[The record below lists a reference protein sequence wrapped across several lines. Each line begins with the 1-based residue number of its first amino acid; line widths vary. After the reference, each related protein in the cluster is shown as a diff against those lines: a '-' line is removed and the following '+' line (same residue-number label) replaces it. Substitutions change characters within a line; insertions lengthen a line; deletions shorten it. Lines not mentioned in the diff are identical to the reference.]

1 MQLKPYQQQV
11 ISDLDRFLGLL
22 EGRSTRQA
30 YDQFWREHPR
40 SPLVPQRG
48 EAVEPYKENVPG
60 VPHLCLKVPTGGG
73 KTYLAC
79 AALSP
84 VFRTYPMLKAQAVV
98 WLVPSLPIL
107 EQTLK
112 NLRDKNHPYRM
123 RLDAEFGSRVEVYDK
138 QRLLGGL
145 HATTAREQL
154 TVVVMSFDSLRA
166 KNKDDRKM
174 NQENSANIGFETE
187 LLTAPSLL
195 LTLPEGID
203 PTSSMAALRH
213 LNPVVIVDE
222 SHNAETELSVEMLQN
237 LNPSF
242 ILDLTATPR
251 KNANLLCFVDAWELK
266 KEHMVK
272 LPVIVY
278 NHFKT
283 DEVLENA
290 VFLQKKL
297 ENEAEQEQKRTGKF
311 IRPIVLFQAQ
321 PKSSDEAETFEKIKK
336 QLVEAGIPEERIK
349 IKTAQINELK
359 GVDLLAADCP
369 VRYIIT
375 VNALKE
381 GWDCPFAYILA
392 TLANK
397 SSAVDVEQIL
407 GRILRQPY
415 ATKTASPM
423 LNSSFVLTSS
433 ARFRETLDNIVR
445 GLNRAGFSEND
456 YKITAENAPAA
467 APAQPEMGN
476 LFSQVAEPAASGW
489 GLPTEIGL
497 QGDLP
502 DFSKIATEGIAAA
515 PPTVQTGLA
524 RMEEL
529 ARTEQARIE
538 TAIEETNQT
547 RSAHIPDALT
557 AQVKK
562 YMLRD
567 VFRAPAQALRLP
579 QFFLKFKLDPFA
591 TDDDSDLLFDK
602 KMLLGDFQLSK
613 CNASIDFDAA
623 PVDAWK
629 IDLDEAD
636 HLPKFT
642 RLDAP
647 ARAFL
652 IKYLLD
658 PSKKDKRGEVAAT
671 RMISVLGKLD
681 HISDTELRKYLLR
694 VVDDWDDDRY
704 QDFAQNEWRYK
715 SVLRN
720 RIAQLADEFGRK
732 KFGEWLDTG
741 KIFCK
746 PVWQLPDSIEPG
758 DVASSG
764 LSKTIYEREGKMNDM
779 EQRIISAL
787 LHEENVLCWTR
798 NLDRGKGFL
807 LNGFL
812 NHYPDFIVLTKS
824 GKTILLETKG
834 DDRDNSDSED
844 KLHLGKTWESHAR
857 RLGDFRYF
865 MVFENNPIKDALLV
879 EELVKR
885 VREM

>member
-11 ISDLDRFLGLL
+11 IDDLDRFLSLL
-22 EGRSTRQA
+22 EGRSIRMA
-30 YDQFWREHPR
+30 YDLFWREHPR
-40 SPLVPQRG
+40 APLVPSRG

-73 KTYLAC
+73 KTYMAC

-84 VFRTYPMLKAQAVV
+84 VFTAYPMLKARAVV

-123 RLDAEFGSRVEVYDK
+123 RLDAEFGSRVEIYDK
-138 QRLLGGL
+138 QRLLSGL
-145 HATTAREQL
+145 HATITREQL
-154 TVVVMSFDSLRA
+154 TVVVMSFDSLRVR
-166 KNKDDRKM
+166 NKDDRKM
-174 NQENSANIGFETE
+174 NHENGANIGFESE
-187 LLTAPSLL
+187 NGGFHSPQ
-195 LTLPEGID
+195 GID
-203 PTSSMAALRH
+203 PTSSMAALRQ
-213 LNPVVIVDE
+213 LNPMVIVDE

-251 KNANLLCFVDAWELK
+251 KNSNLLCFVDAWELK

-272 LPVIVY
+272 IPVIVY

-297 ENEAEQEQKRTGKF
+297 ENEAVNEQKRTGKF

-321 PKSSDEAETFEKIKK
+321 PKSGDEAETFEKIKK
-336 QLVEAGIPEERIK
+336 QLVVSGIPEDRIK

-359 GVDLLAADCP
+359 GVDLLASDCP

-415 ATKTASPM
+415 ATKTGSPM

-433 ARFRETLDNIVR
+433 ARFRETLDNIVT
-445 GLNRAGFSEND
+445 GLNRAGFSEKD
-456 YKITAENAPAA
+456 YKINLENVQPTATTP
-467 APAQPEMGN
+467 PPSTGN
-476 LFSQVAEPAASGW
+476 LFTLLDQQGFEPR
-489 GLPTEIGL
+489 GLSSEIGL
-497 QGDLP
+497 EDGAP
-502 DFSKIATEGIAAA
+502 DFSKIDIEGVAAA
-515 PPTVQTGLA
+515 SSSVQLELA
-524 RMEEL
+524 KIEEL
-529 ARTEQARIE
+529 ARTEQERLEI
-538 TAIEETNQT
+538 AIEETSKVNLT
-547 RSAHIPDALT
+547 HIPDALN

-562 YMLRD
+562 YQFRQ
-567 VFRAPAQALRLP
+567 VFREQARALHLP
-579 QFFLKFKLDPFA
+579 QFFLKYKIDPF
-591 TDDDSDLLFDK
+591 TGEEGDLLFDK
-602 KMLLGDFQLSK
+602 KMLLGDFLLSK
-613 CNASIDFDAA
+613 SDATIDFDAA

-629 IDLDEAD
+629 IDLDETD
-636 HLPKFT
+636 HLPKFI

-652 IKYLLD
+652 TKYLLD
-658 PSKKDKRGEVAAT
+658 PNKKDKRGEVAAT
-671 RMISVLGKLD
+671 RMIAVLGKLD

-715 SVLRN
+715 SVLRT
-720 RIAQLADEFGRK
+720 RINQLAEAYGRE
-732 KFGEWLDTG
+732 KFKEWLDTG
-741 KIFCK
+741 KVFCK
-746 PVWQLPDSIEPG
+746 PSWILPSSIEPG
-758 DVASSG
+758 EVASSG
-764 LSKTIYEREGKMNDM
+764 LSKTIYEREGKMNDL
-779 EQRIISAL
+779 EQRIITAL
-787 LHEENVLCWTR
+787 IHEENVLCWTR
-798 NLDRGKGFL
+798 NLERGKGFQ

-824 GKTILLETKG
+824 GKTVLVETKG
-834 DDRDNSDSED
+834 DDRDNSDSEN
-844 KLHLGKTWESHAR
+844 KLRLGKFWESHAR
-857 RLGDFRYF
+857 KHGAFNYF
-865 MVFENNPIKDALLV
+865 MVFETNPFEDALRV
-879 EELVKR
+879 EELR
-885 VREM
+885 RRIQEM

>member
-11 ISDLDRFLGLL
+11 IGDLDRFLGLL
-22 EGRSTRQA
+22 EGLSTRQA
-30 YDQFWREHPR
+30 YELFWREHPR
-40 SPLVPQRG
+40 SPLVPERG
-48 EAVEPYKENVPG
+48 KAVEPYKENVPG

-84 VFRTYPMLKAQAVV
+84 VFRAYPMLKARAVV

-107 EQTLK
+107 DQTLA
-112 NLRDKNHPYRM
+112 NLRDKNHPYRV
-123 RLDAEFGSRVEVYDK
+123 RLDAEFGSRVEIYDK

-145 HATTAREQL
+145 HATATLEQL
-154 TVVVMSFDSLRA
+154 TVVALSFDSLRA
-166 KNKDDRKM
+166 RNKEDRKM
-174 NQENSANIGFETE
+174 NQENGANIGFEVE
-187 LLTAPSLL
+187 DSGSDAPQ
-195 LTLPEGID
+195 GID
-203 PTSSMAALRH
+203 PTSSMAALRR

-297 ENEAEQEQKRTGKF
+297 ENEAKNEQKRTGRF

-321 PKSSDEAETFEKIKK
+321 PKTGDSAETFEKIKK
-336 QLVEAGIPEERIK
+336 QLVEAGIPEARIK

-381 GWDCPFAYILA
+381 GWDCSFAYILA

-407 GRILRQPY
+407 GRILRQPF
-415 ATKTASPM
+415 AAKTSSPM

-433 ARFRETLDNIVR
+433 ARFRETLDNIVA

-456 YKITAENAPAA
+456 YKIAVENTQATAVVV
-467 APAQPEMGN
+467 PETGN
-476 LFSQVAEPAASGW
+476 LFSQFEEKTLPTW
-489 GLPTEIGL
+489 GLPSEIGL
-497 QGDLP
+497 QGEVP
-502 DFSKIATEGIAAA
+502 DFSQLETEHLTTASPA
-515 PPTVQTGLA
+515 VQAGLA
-524 RMEEL
+524 QLEAM
-529 ARTEQARIE
+529 ARTEQARVE
-538 TAIEETNQT
+538 TALEENS
-547 RSAHIPDALT
+547 RIPSIHIPDALT
-557 AQVKK
+557 SQVKK
-562 YMLRD
+562 YPLRD
-567 VFRAPAQALRLP
+567 VFRQPVQALRLP
-579 QFFLKFKLDPFA
+579 QFFLKFIVDPFSGE
-591 TDDDSDLLFDK
+591 TGDLLFDK

-613 CNASIDFDAA
+613 SNAAIDFDAVA
-623 PVDAWK
+623 ADAWK

-652 IKYLLD
+652 TQYLLD
-658 PSKKDKRGEVAAT
+658 PNKKDKRGEVAAT
-671 RMISVLGKLD
+671 RMIAVLGKLD

-715 SVLRN
+715 SVLRS
-720 RIAQLADEFGRK
+720 RITQLADEYGRK

-741 KIFCK
+741 KVFSK
-746 PVWQLPDSIEPG
+746 ATWQLAGSIEPG
-758 DVASSG
+758 ETASSG
-764 LSKTIYEREGKMNDM
+764 LSKTIFEREGKLNEL
-779 EQRIISAL
+779 EQRVISTL
-787 LHEENVLCWTR
+787 IHEENVLCWTR
-798 NLDRGKGFL
+798 NLERGKGFL
-807 LNGFL
+807 INGFV

-834 DDRDNSDSED
+834 DDRDNSDSAH
-844 KLHLGKTWESHAR
+844 KLKLGKMWESDAR
-857 RLGDFRYF
+857 RHGDYRYF
-865 MVFENNPIKDALLV
+865 MVFENNPAEDALRV

-885 VREM
+885 MKEM

>member
-22 EGRSTRQA
+22 ENRSTRQA
-30 YDQFWREHPR
+30 YDLFWREHPR
-40 SPLVPQRG
+40 SPLVPERG
-48 EAVEPYKENVPG
+48 NAVEPYKENVPG

-84 VFRTYPMLKAQAVV
+84 VFRAYPTLKTQAVV
-98 WLVPSLPIL
+98 WLVPSLSIL
-107 EQTLK
+107 EQTLA
-112 NLRDKNHPYRM
+112 NLRAKNHPYRI
-123 RLDAEFGSRVEVYDK
+123 RLDAEFGSRVEIYDK

-145 HATTAREQL
+145 HATATLEQL
-154 TVVVMSFDSLRA
+154 TIVVLSFDSLRA
-166 KNKDDRKM
+166 KNKEDRKM
-174 NQENSANIGFETE
+174 NQENGANIGFEVE
-187 LLTAPSLL
+187 DDSLN
-195 LTLPEGID
+195 TPAGID
-203 PTSSMAALRH
+203 PTSSMAALRR

-251 KNANLLCFVDAWELK
+251 KNSNLLCFVDAWELK
-266 KEHMVK
+266 KENMVK

-297 ENEAEQEQKRTGKF
+297 EIEAGQEQKRTGRF

-321 PKSSDEAETFEKIKK
+321 PKSGDSAETFEKIKK
-336 QLVEAGIPEERIK
+336 QLIEAGIPEERIK

-359 GVDLLAADCP
+359 GVDLFAADCP

-381 GWDCPFAYILA
+381 GWDCSFAYILA

-407 GRILRQPY
+407 GRILRQPF
-415 ATKTASPM
+415 ATKTSSPM

-433 ARFRETLDNIVR
+433 SRFRETLDNIIK

-456 YKITAENAPAA
+456 YKISAENAQDTAT
-467 APAQPEMGN
+467 APPGYGN
-476 LFSQVAEPAASGW
+476 LFSQVQEETLPVW
-489 GLPTEIGL
+489 GLPPEIGL
-497 QGDLP
+497 EGRLP
-502 DFSKIATEGIAAA
+502 DFSDLEIADSTTAS
-515 PPTVQTGLA
+515 PTVQISLA
-524 RMEEL
+524 QIESM
-529 ARTEQARIE
+529 ARTEQARVE
-538 TAIEETNQT
+538 TALEEPN
-547 RSAHIPDALT
+547 SNHIPDALT

-562 YMLRD
+562 YHLREA
-567 VFRAPAQALRLP
+567 FRTQAQALRLP
-579 QFFLKFKLDPFA
+579 QFFLKFVIDPFSGE
-591 TDDDSDLLFDK
+591 TSDLLFDK

-613 CNASIDFDAA
+613 ADRNIDFDAA
-623 PVDAWK
+623 PADAWK

-647 ARAFL
+647 ARAYL
-652 IKYLLD
+652 TKYLLD
-658 PSKKDKRGEVAAT
+658 PNKKDKRGEVAAN
-671 RMISVLGKLD
+671 RMIAVLGKLD
-681 HISDTELRKYLLR
+681 HISDTELRKYLLQ
-694 VVDDWDDDRY
+694 VVGDWDDDRY

-715 SVLRN
+715 SILRS
-720 RIAQLADEFGRK
+720 RITQLADEYGRDMSSN
-732 KFGEWLDTG
+732 WVDTG
-741 KIFCK
+741 KVFSK
-746 PVWQLPDSIEPG
+746 ANWQLPTSIEPG
-758 DVASSG
+758 DTASAG
-764 LSKTIYEREGKMNDM
+764 LSKTMYEREGKLNEM

-787 LHEENVLCWTR
+787 IHEENVLCWTR
-798 NLDRGKGFL
+798 NLERGKGFL
-807 LNGFL
+807 LNGFV
-812 NHYPDFIVLTKS
+812 NHYPDFIILTKS
-824 GKTILLETKG
+824 GKIVLLETKG
-834 DDRDNSDSED
+834 GDRDNSDSVQ
-844 KLHLGKTWESHAR
+844 KLELGKMWESDAR
-857 RLGDFRYF
+857 RHGDYRYF
-865 MVFENNPIKDALLV
+865 MVFENNAIKDALLV
-879 EELVKR
+879 EQLMKR
-885 VREM
+885 IKEM